1 MTVLPGTG
9 VQVETQRDVRMGH
22 VSLHN
27 LLQGAVR
34 PAGAHSAVEQSI
46 RMRMLATF
54 DNRHDRGPAMQADL
68 LVEQGIDAVT
78 LGPAQLAAGIDL
90 MQRVIS
96 LVVR

>member
-1 MTVLPGTG
+1 
-9 VQVETQRDVRMGH
+9 MGH
-22 VSLHN
+22 VHLHD
-27 LLQGAVR
+27 LLQRAVR
-34 PAGAHSAVEQSI
+34 PAGGYPAIEQTI

-54 DNRHDRGPAMQADL
+54 DNRHDRRPAMQTDL
-68 LVEQGIDAVT
+68 LVEQGIGAVT